1 MWRNYTG
8 RVGWRK
14 LGMCENFT
22 HKKSSCGTTE
32 NFPFRVLT
40 AKGNSVSGDL
50 ALQFGEWMKNDS
62 GKVL

>member
-1 MWRNYTG
+1 
-8 RVGWRK
+8 
-14 LGMCENFT
+14 MCENFT

-62 GKVL
+62 GKVF